1 MNAEHASL
9 IPALPLHPANAYCL
23 QSLQQKLQ
31 IYPFVFNNFQ
41 GARPAS
47 PSLSTPCMVA
57 WGRMGGVQFPFS
69 LFHVLSSLSR
79 LECALPRKHRA
90 LRGFGRNCCCTNP
103 LESALTRIGP
113 RNPFRMPSSEKRW
126 GEGCRRPHNTGT
138 KTRERVAI
146 TGTNRFLI
154 LLIPLLLCLLL
165 TVTSSLAAASQS
177 PDQTEMLL
185 SDARALFL
193 QGNFTEADRAV
204 RQYLQ
209 NHPDSADGHFLLGH
223 ILFREISAKWLEEGK
238 AEGEALLYN
247 TGDLSGPLVAYRDAK
262 AKESLAEF
270 TAGAKYH
277 VPCAVDL
284 KIVALD
290 YLLLKDNNDADH
302 WLTRSLQE
310 DPHDAQ
316 AWYYLGRTKYGKG
329 QFLEAIEAFAQCLK
343 LEPRKIKAETSV
355 GLSYEALER
364 AEEAA
369 QAFQNAITWQAEN
382 SAKDPEPF
390 IELGHLYVN
399 QNQPEKAVPYLTQ
412 SIAIFPRISKAHE
425 ELGKAYSLLKRFPEA
440 QAELE
445 KAIELTPQVPNLH
458 CLLAP
463 VYRKQ
468 GFDEKAKA
476 ESDRCAAL
484 SGTHSTS

>member
-1 MNAEHASL
+1 MKAL
-9 IPALPLHPANAYCL
+9 ILVL
-23 QSLQQKLQ
+23 
-31 IYPFVFNNFQ
+31 V
-41 GARPAS
+41 
-47 PSLSTPCMVA
+47 
-57 WGRMGGVQFPFS
+57 S
-69 LFHVLSSLSR
+69 LFLV
-79 LECALPRKHRA
+79 AAIIAPIA
-90 LRGFGRNCCCTNP
+90 VAAQ
-103 LESALTRIGP
+103 SA
-113 RNPFRMPSSEKRW
+113 
-126 GEGCRRPHNTGT
+126 
-138 KTRERVAI
+138 A
-146 TGTNRFLI
+146 
-154 LLIPLLLCLLL
+154 
-165 TVTSSLAAASQS
+165 
-177 PDQTEMLL
+177 QTEALL
-185 SDARALFL
+185 SNAKALFQ
-193 QGNFTEADRAV
+193 QGNLTEADRAV

-223 ILFREISAKWLEEGK
+223 ILFREISAKWLEQGK

-247 TGDLSGPLVAYRDAK
+247 TGDLSGSLVAYRDAK

-277 VPCAVDL
+277 VPSALDL
-284 KIVALD
+284 KVVALD
-290 YLLLKDNNDADH
+290 YLLLKDNNDADR
-302 WLTRSLQE
+302 WLTRSLQS
-310 DPHDAQ
+310 DPRDAQ

-329 QFLEAIEAFAQCLK
+329 QFTEAIEAFAQCLK
-343 LEPRKIKAETSV
+343 LEPRNSKAETNV

-364 AEEAA
+364 PDEAA
-369 QAFQNAITWQAEN
+369 QAFQNAISWQSEN

-399 QNQPEKAVPYLTQ
+399 QNQPEKAVPYLSQ
-412 SIAIFPRISKAHE
+412 SIAISPKVSKAHE

-445 KAIELTPQVPNLH
+445 KAIELTPQAPNLH

-468 GFDEKAKA
+468 GFDDKAKA

>member
-1 MNAEHASL
+1 MLLLLAF
-9 IPALPLHPANAYCL
+9 IP
-23 QSLQQKLQ
+23 
-31 IYPFVFNNFQ
+31 
-41 GARPAS
+41 S
-47 PSLSTPCMVA
+47 PS
-57 WGRMGGVQFPFS
+57 
-69 LFHVLSSLSR
+69 
-79 LECALPRKHRA
+79 
-90 LRGFGRNCCCTNP
+90 
-103 LESALTRIGP
+103 
-113 RNPFRMPSSEKRW
+113 
-126 GEGCRRPHNTGT
+126 
-138 KTRERVAI
+138 
-146 TGTNRFLI
+146 
-154 LLIPLLLCLLL
+154 
-165 TVTSSLAAASQS
+165 AASQS
-177 PDQTEMLL
+177 PDQTEPLL
-185 SDARALFL
+185 ANAKDLFER
-193 QGNFTEADRAV
+193 GSFSEADRAV

-209 NHPDSADGHFLLGH
+209 SHPDSADGHFLLGH
-223 ILFREISAKWLEEGK
+223 ILFREISAKWRDEGK

-247 TGDLSGPLVAYRDAK
+247 TGNLTGPLVAFRDAK

-277 VPCAVDL
+277 VPGALDL

-310 DPHDAQ
+310 NPRDAQ

-329 QFLEAIEAFAQCLK
+329 QFLEAIESFAQCLK
-343 LEPRKIKAETSV
+343 REPRNIKAETNV

-364 AEEAA
+364 ADEAA
-369 QAFQNAITWQAEN
+369 QAFQNAINWQAEAP
-382 SAKDPEPF
+382 AKDPEPF
-390 IELGHLYVN
+390 IELGHLFVD

-412 SIAIFPRISKAHE
+412 SIAILPKISKAHE

-445 KAIELTPQVPNLH
+445 KAIELTPQAPNLH

-468 GFDEKAKA
+468 GFDDKAKA

-484 SGTHSTS
+484 SGSHSTS